1 MHSNSLARTN
11 SCFLC
16 SDVTYGACCIDD
28 IIADA
33 MGCDFI
39 VHFGHSCLVPVNQMK
54 NGIKVLY
61 VFVDIKIDLWHLIQT
76 IKTNFNSEEHT
87 LSMSGTIQFITSIHS
102 AAKELRERHGF
113 RVTIPQSKPLSP
125 GEVLGCTAPKLP
137 PEVNTIVFI
146 ADGRFHLEAIMIA
159 NPKVNAFKYN
169 PYNKEITQEFY
180 EFNKMLDYR
189 RLAVNKSQIVCKT
202 NGVFGLILGT
212 LGRQGNPK
220 VLQNLINNI
229 EKQSK
234 CESINI
240 LLPEIRPE
248 VLGLFTEVDAWVQI
262 ACPRLSIDWGTN
274 FTTKPLLTPYEL
286 NIVLNPSQHSD
297 GFFKDNYKMDFYST
311 QSLGNWTP
319 NHKCHQNCVCDKK

>member
-1 MHSNSLARTN
+1 M
-11 SCFLC
+11 
-16 SDVTYGACCIDD
+16 TYGSCCIDD
-28 IIADA
+28 IAA
-33 MGCDFI
+33 NALGCDFI

-61 VFVDIKIDLWHLIQT
+61 VFVDIKIDLWHLIET
-76 IKTNFNSEEHT
+76 IKTNFKPEEHI

-137 PEVNTIVFI
+137 AEANTIVFI

-159 NPKVNAFKYN
+159 NPNINAFKYN

-180 EFNKMLDYR
+180 DTNKMLEYR
-189 RLAVNKSQIVCKT
+189 RFAIDRSLSVVKSK
-202 NGVFGLILGT
+202 GVFGLILGT

-220 VLQNLINNI
+220 VLQNLMNNI
-229 EKQSK
+229 SKHTK
-234 CESINI
+234 CETINV
-240 LLPEIRPE
+240 LLPEIRPD
-248 VLGLFTEVDAWVQI
+248 VLSVFTEVDSWVQI
-262 ACPRLSIDWGTN
+262 ACPRLSIDWGNN

-286 NIVLNPSQHSD
+286 NIVLNPTQHSED
-297 GFFKDNYKMDFYST
+297 FFKSLYQMDFYSI

-319 NHKCHQNCVCDKK
+319 NHKCNQNCVCDKS